1 MLFFIGKCYLY
12 LLNHAIEMIKTRNLT
27 KRFGDFTAVDDL
39 NVSIDKGELFSLL
52 GLNGAGKTTTIKML
66 SCLIRPSGGSARV
79 MVKDLVKEARDI
91 KQKINVSPQE
101 TAVAPNLTVRE
112 NLRMIAGVYGLT
124 KDRIRFRVNEMIDV
138 FSLQEVRDKK
148 QNFFQAVYN
157 VV

>member
-1 MLFFIGKCYLY
+1 M
-12 LLNHAIEMIKTRNLT
+12 
-27 KRFGDFTAVDDL
+27 DDL

-79 MVKDLVKEARDI
+79 MGKDLVKEARDI

-112 NLRMIAGVYGLT
+112 NR
-124 KDRIRFRVNEMIDV
+124 E
-138 FSLQEVRDKK
+138 
-148 QNFFQAVYN
+148 
-157 VV
+157 